1 MFSLSLIMWISLIQL
16 EFWNISSNYCLRR
29 DKVARGRRTSPKEG
43 RKTSRMTSG
52 TVQPLFCPWSC
63 RQLLRCAFSDWP
75 QKWTATPWPIFR
87 RLGAFVRV
95 SDVHDLCRTSCP
107 GRKENAGNGNTSA
120 VTVCPSRFSFDG
132 ETLLWEYLSTRRP
145 SGSRQ

>member
-63 RQLLRCAFSDWP
+63 PVSCCAALSLIGHRSGRRRHEQYSDDWALLSACQTQTSTICVGLSDIRSGEKGECRKRKYSCRGRLSITFSV
-75 QKWTATPWPIFR
+75 
-87 RLGAFVRV
+87 L
-95 SDVHDLCRTSCP
+95 
-107 GRKENAGNGNTSA
+107 SA
-120 VTVCPSRFSFDG
+120 RHCCG
-132 ETLLWEYLSTRRP
+132 ST
-145 SGSRQ
+145 